1 MTRELVISE
10 IDKMKFKSPGPDEVY
25 PRVIKECKV
34 VVSGPL
40 INIFRKS
47 VDLGEVPSMWRQ
59 RNVVPIFKKEDIA

>member
-1 MTRELVISE
+1 M
-10 IDKMKFKSPGPDEVY
+10 
-25 PRVIKECKV
+25 
-34 VVSGPL
+34 VSGPL